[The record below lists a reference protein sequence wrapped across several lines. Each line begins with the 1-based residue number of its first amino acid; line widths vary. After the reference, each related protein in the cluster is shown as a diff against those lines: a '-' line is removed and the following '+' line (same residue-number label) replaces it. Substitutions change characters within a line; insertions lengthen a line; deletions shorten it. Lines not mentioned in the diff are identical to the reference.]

1 MKRRTLQ
8 IWPLLTLMLCYSY
21 TATGQQKISTD
32 SILKRYAADTFSTQH
47 RQPPFL
53 VKFRKA
59 PSSSA
64 LRRWGLLQSLTR
76 YHYVLEQLPVD
87 SNVLYCY
94 AANSNYKAAPA
105 LLQQVESAGNNDSIA
120 VQAACL
126 AHQQPAHARIQKY
139 SSRFTVVI
147 AKVRKEDWQAFISQP
162 AVIFANTIRRPSPEI
177 IINTSN
183 LTANRIT
190 IAQQQFP
197 LVHGKRI
204 TVSVKEDRFDTTDI
218 DLRGRYVPSTYSSA
232 QSSSH
237 ASVMATL
244 IGGAGNS
251 GEKGLGVAPEV
262 KLSSADYNSSLFPDD
277 DAYYTQSGITVQNHS
292 YGTGIENYYGAE
304 AVAYDQHIQEAD
316 TIVHVYSSGN
326 IGNTTS
332 TAGRYQGLAGYANL
346 SGNFKQAKNVI
357 VAGGTDGASK
367 IIALSSRGPAYDGRI
382 KPEIAAY
389 GEDGTSGA
397 AAITSGVVAL
407 LQDAWRQQHSTLP
420 SSALIKAVMIN
431 SAVRPAGVQPSYD
444 HGYGYLHALGALRT
458 LQENRVLSGE
468 VSAGKE
474 VTFDI
479 NVPAG
484 MAQAKITLCWNDP
497 AAGVNAVK
505 ALVNDLD
512 LTAVSAD
519 NNTWL
524 PWVLSTYPAA
534 DSLAAIAQRGRDS
547 INNTEQ
553 ISIQRPVAGR
563 LRIHVKGRQLA
574 TALQRFHLAYEFTSL
589 QSFQWQYPAAGNM
602 LEAKQNAA
610 LQWQTTY
617 SGNGDISYSRDSGK
631 TWLSIAQNVPLEQ
644 GLYNWLT
651 PNIFEKVQ
659 FKLTLPDTTFTSS
672 PAYISPILTMQV
684 GFNCQDTVLL
694 YWNPQPGAAAYQL
707 YTMGNST
714 LIPYSQVRDTFVFIP
729 KATATSLYF
738 AVSAIATAGWTGIRS
753 YAIDYTQQGTGCYI
767 QSLLADK
774 TTDNKVL
781 LSLGL
786 GSNWHLSKLYWER
799 WSARGWIT
807 LSEQQMGGALNLNF
821 LDEHPPEGLP
831 RYRVRLETID
841 GTVIYSDIVSVSI
854 FLNNTILLFPNPV
867 STQLYILDAQ
877 ARSRRMVITDMS
889 GRVMMQRNLE
899 DGQEIVPVQQLP
911 NGVFNCS
918 IYVDSQRIFSKQFV
932 KQQ

>member
-1 MKRRTLQ
+1 MKLRTLQ

-21 TATGQQKISTD
+21 TAIGQQKISTD
-32 SILKRYAADTFSTQH
+32 SILYRYAADTFSNGH

-64 LRRWGLLQSLTR
+64 LRRWGMLQSLTR
-76 YHYVLEQLPVD
+76 YHYVLEQLPAD
-87 SNVLYCY
+87 SNVVYCY
-94 AANSNYKAAPA
+94 TSNSNYKAAPD
-105 LLQQVESAGNNDSIA
+105 LLQQVESARNNDSIS
-120 VQAACL
+120 VQAACV
-126 AHQQPAHARIQKY
+126 AHQQPAYARIQKY
-139 SSRFTVVI
+139 VNRFTVVI

-162 AVIFANTIRRPSPEI
+162 AVIFANSIRRPSPEI

-197 LVHGKRI
+197 LVRGKRI
-204 TVSVKEDRFDTTDI
+204 TVSVKEDLFDTTDI
-218 DLRGRYVPSTYSSA
+218 DLRGRYVASSYTSA
-232 QSSSH
+232 QNSSH

-251 GEKGLGVAPEV
+251 GEKGLGAAPEV
-262 KLSSADYNSSLFPDD
+262 KLSSADYNSSLFPDE

-357 VAGGTDGASK
+357 VAGGTDGTSK
-367 IIALSSRGPAYDGRI
+367 IITLSSRGPAYDGRI

-397 AAITSGVVAL
+397 AAITSGVAAL
-407 LQDAWRQQHSTLP
+407 LQDAWRQQHNTLP
-420 SSALIKAVMIN
+420 SSALIKAVIIN
-431 SAVRPAGVQPSYD
+431 SAIRPSGVQPSYD
-444 HGYGYLHALGALRT
+444 HGYGYLHALGALQT

-468 VSAGKE
+468 ISAGKE
-474 VTFDI
+474 VSFDI

-512 LTAVSAD
+512 LTVVTAD

-534 DSLAAIAQRGRDS
+534 DSLAAMAQRGRDS

-553 ISIQRPVAGR
+553 ISIQRPAAGK

-574 TALQRFHLAYEFTSL
+574 TALQRFHLAYEFTPL
-589 QSFQWQYPAAGNM
+589 QRFQWQYPAAGNI
-602 LEAKQNAA
+602 LEAAQNAA

-631 TWLSIAQNVPLEQ
+631 TWISIAQNVPLEQ
-644 GLYNWLT
+644 GLYNWVT

-659 FKLTLPDTTFTSS
+659 FKLTLPDTAFTST
-672 PAYISPILTMQV
+672 PAYISPVLTMQV

-694 YWNPQPGAAAYQL
+694 YWNSQPGAAAYQL
-707 YTMGNST
+707 YTMGSST
-714 LIPYSQVRDTFVFIP
+714 LIPYSQLRDTFVFIP
-729 KATATSLYF
+729 KATAASLYF
-738 AVSAIATAGWTGIRS
+738 AVSAIAPAGWTGIRS
-753 YAIDYTQQGTGCYI
+753 YAIDYTQQGTGCYV

-781 LSLGL
+781 LSLSL
-786 GSNWHLSKLYWER
+786 GSNWHLSKLFWER
-799 WSARGWIT
+799 WSAQGWTT
-807 LSEQQMGGALNLNF
+807 LSEQQMGQALNLNF

-831 RYRVRLETID
+831 RYRVRIETVD
-841 GTVIYSDIVSVSI
+841 GTAIYSDIASVSI

-889 GRVMMQRNLE
+889 GRIMMQRNLE

-932 KQQ
+932 KQ